1 MDCRKYSSY
10 LHKKHNKSGE
20 VLVNRRDVVVE
31 PPFLRK

>member
-1 MDCRKYSSY
+1 MDYRKYSSY

-31 PPFLRK
+31 PPSLRK